1 MNHMKFESIWPAYQS
16 SLKAFL
22 HSRIANPEDAE
33 DLLQEILIKTYNGF
47 QTVTD
52 GSKIKPWLF
61 QIANNTIIDFYRKN
75 NKQNNLTTDDL
86 WHDEQNEEQVVKALS
101 QCLLPFIKQLPEE
114 DAKLLIAVEIE
125 EVSQKDYA
133 ENNGINYSTLKS
145 RVKKSRKKLYNL
157 FNSCCDFSIDTR
169 GNIME
174 YKPKSGNCDRC

>member
-1 MNHMKFESIWPAYQS
+1 MKFESIWSVYQS

-22 HSRIANPEDAE
+22 HSRVANPEDAE
-33 DLLQEILIKTYNGF
+33 DLFQEILIKTYDGF

-75 NKQNNLTTDDL
+75 NKQNDLTADNL
-86 WHDEQNEEQVVKALS
+86 WYDEQDEEQIVKALS
-101 QCLLPFIKQLPEE
+101 HCLLPFINQLPED
-114 DAKLLIAVEIE
+114 DAELLIAVEIE
-125 EVSQKDYA
+125 GVSQKSYA
-133 ENNGINYSTLKS
+133 ENNGIKYSTLKS

-157 FNSCCDFSIDTR
+157 FNSCCNFSIDTQ

-174 YKPKSGNCDRC
+174 YNPKSGNCNRC

>member
-1 MNHMKFESIWPAYQS
+1 MKFESIWSAYQS

-33 DLLQEILIKTYNGF
+33 DLFQEILIRTYHGF

-75 NKQNNLTTDDL
+75 KKQNALTEDDL
-86 WHDEQNEEQVVKALS
+86 WYSEQNSEQVIHDLS
-101 QCLLPFIKQLPEE
+101 QCLLPFINQLPNQ
-114 DAKLLIAVEIE
+114 DAELLIAIEIE
-125 EVSQKDYA
+125 DVSQKDYA
-133 ENNGINYSTLKS
+133 YKHGINYSTLKS
-145 RVKKSRKKLYNL
+145 RVKQSRAKLFNL
-157 FNSCCDFSIDTR
+157 FNNCCDFSIDSR

-174 YKPKSGNCDRC
+174 YQPKSGNCDRC